1 MSINTTRLT
10 LYAVLSAIEDDL
22 RQVILDYL
30 NDHLKIEEVLDVAA
44 IARVSERAQ
53 KDGAWKLSKL
63 EDVIYYLDLG
73 DLCPCINRNKPFFPP
88 DFAKFVQLSTST
100 ISDLVPVRNRVAHG
114 RPLLASDFA
123 QVMDTANSLIGTGVF
138 WSTTI
143 DCLKKLEHD
152 PGFVLQLKL
161 PSREERRDLVSH
173 NLPDPDFDETGFVGR
188 QHLVKTIK
196 DLISGPFPI
205 ISLIGVG
212 GLGKTALALQV
223 AYSLLENNTP
233 DFDAIV
239 WVTAK
244 SATLS
249 NLEIRRI
256 DGAIVDSLGLMRKAV
271 AEIGG
276 DETTNSPIDEL
287 VELLATFRVLLV
299 LDNLETVLDQNVKD
313 FFERLPQGSK
323 VLTTSRIGIG
333 AFDRPLQ
340 ITPFEPQDSV
350 TLLRKMAVTRGIQPL
365 SRLSNTRLE
374 EFAKRMGNNPL
385 HMKWFVLGIQSGRT
399 PEQILS
405 QPQILL
411 EFCMQNVFE
420 HLSLNARKL
429 LEVMQTIPHGQ
440 SLPELAYYCAL
451 PAIELRNH
459 QNELVAANMVTTS
472 TGDGISKHESIFS
485 ISDFTRKYLQRFHPI
500 HPDRQKEL
508 LDKRRSL
515 VAEKERLSSQILR
528 PFDAFSI
535 ETRSIGDVAIAK
547 YLSVALRECRA
558 GNLEASFKNAEI
570 AKEISPDFHEVYRVL
585 AWIKNKAGD
594 IIGAKEDYEHSIE
607 LFSKSAKTHYF
618 YAQFLLR
625 QFDDLL
631 NALSHLKIALSLAP
645 DAVEVLLEI
654 ARCNLYQQEFEES
667 DRVSRS
673 IAHNTA
679 CDERQRTIAF
689 DLLLQGKYRYADH
702 KVNNHQPTLVLGKLD
717 EFIEVFEKIPVELLD
732 ERMLE
737 HARKLKATAE
747 FAMKSVLDA
756 NWRATVESR
765 IRSLEGIV
773 MKHARLTKVS
783 GTIKTVKWDRN
794 FGFITDQDQVDYYFH
809 RRSLVDADE
818 WSKLFDGTPVTFLT
832 SENARSND
840 GQSRIASSVQ
850 LAVEGDA

>member
-1 MSINTTRLT
+1 MSLNATRLT
-10 LYAVLSAIEDDL
+10 LYAVLSSIEDDL

-30 NDHLKIEEVLDVAA
+30 NDNLTIEDVLDVAA
-44 IARVSERAQ
+44 VDRVNERAQ
-53 KDGAWKLSKL
+53 KDGAWKVSKL

-73 DLCPCINRNKPFFPP
+73 DLCPCVNRNKAYFPP

-100 ISDLVPVRNRVAHG
+100 ISELVPVRNRVAHG
-114 RPLLASDFA
+114 RPLQASDFA
-123 QVMDTANSLIGTGVF
+123 MVMDTANSLIGTGMF
-138 WSTTI
+138 WTTTI
-143 DCLKKLEHD
+143 GCLKKLKDD
-152 PGFVLQLKL
+152 PGFVLHLKL
-161 PSREERRDLVSH
+161 PSREERGDLVSH

-196 DLISGPFPI
+196 ELIFGPFPI

-223 AYSLLENNTP
+223 AYSLLENNTSN
-233 DFDAIV
+233 FDAIV

-249 NLEIRRI
+249 DLEIRRI
-256 DGAIVDSLGLMRKAV
+256 DGAIVDSLGLLRKAV

-276 DETTNSPIDEL
+276 DEKTSSPIDEL
-287 VELLATFRVLLV
+287 VELLAAFRILLV

-333 AFDRPLQ
+333 AFDRPVQ
-340 ITPFEPQDSV
+340 IAPFEPQDSV
-350 TLLRKMAVTRGIQPL
+350 TLLRKMATTRGIQSL
-365 SRLSNTRLE
+365 LRLSNTRLE

-385 HMKWFVLGIQSGRT
+385 HLKWFVLGVQSGRT

-420 HLSLNARKL
+420 HLSENARKL

-440 SLPELAYYCAL
+440 SLPELAYYCEM
-451 PAIELRNH
+451 PPITLRNH

-472 TGDGISKHESIFS
+472 TGDGISKHESVFA
-485 ISDFTRKYLQRFHPI
+485 ISEFTRKYLQRFHPI
-500 HPDRQKEL
+500 HLDRQQEL
-508 LDKRRSL
+508 LEKRRSL
-515 VAEKERLSSQILR
+515 VAEKERLSSQTLR

-547 YLSVALRECRA
+547 YLSFALRECRA
-558 GNLEASFKNAEI
+558 GNLDSSFSNAET

-594 IIGAKEDYEHSIE
+594 VIGAKEDYEHSIE
-607 LFSKSAKTHYF
+607 LFPKSAKTHYF

-625 QFDDLL
+625 QFDDLH
-631 NALSHLKIALSLAP
+631 NALSHLKIALSFAP

-654 ARCNLYQQEFEES
+654 ARCNLYRQEFDES
-667 DRVSRS
+667 DKVAES
-673 IAHNTA
+673 IAFNAA
-679 CDERQRTIAF
+679 CDERQRTVAF
-689 DLLLQGKYRYADH
+689 DLLLQGKYRCADH
-702 KVNNHQPTLVLGKLD
+702 RATNHQPTLVMCKLD

-732 ERMLE
+732 ERMFD
-737 HARKLKATAE
+737 HARKLQATAQ
-747 FAMKSVLDA
+747 FAMKNVIDA
-756 NWRATVESR
+756 TWRATVEDR
-765 IRSLEGIV
+765 IQSLVGIL
-773 MKHARLTKVS
+773 MKYAKLTKVS
-783 GTIKTVKWDRN
+783 GSIKTVKWDRN
-794 FGFITDQDQVDYYFH
+794 FGFITDQNQVDYYFH
-809 RRSLVDADE
+809 RRSLVHADD
-818 WSKLFDGTPVTFLT
+818 WSRLVDGARVIFLT
-832 SENARSND
+832 GENSRSND
-840 GQSRIASSVQ
+840 GQSKTASSVQ
-850 LAVEGDA
+850 FVAEGSE